1 MTTRQSLSGARRR
14 RRLRTLALAF
24 GIVSL
29 VPVASA
35 SAAPQSRAFGWDL
48 VTQQFTVP
56 AGVTQVH
63 LNAWGGSGGSGG
75 SRGNRGIYAAPGG
88 LGARI
93 DADVAVN
100 PGATLRIDVGGR
112 GGFGFFQTA
121 GDGATAGGSAR
132 GGGAGGTV
140 NNTNLD
146 GTAGGG
152 GGGATT
158 VRNAAG
164 VTVLVAGGGGGGA
177 GGGVSIAGNNGGQGG
192 DAGSATS
199 GACDPSNGPGTFG
212 HGAGGGAG
220 GNCAAP
226 GNGPAGV
233 GGSGEAPG
241 SGAGTGGGGGG
252 GFVGGGGGRAGG
264 NGGGGGGGGGAGTSY
279 WSSLTSDAVL
289 TNGGPGFGG
298 VVVSWDAA
306 PPAGVRR
313 TKTLGGGDHFV
324 VPPGVTELT
333 VRATGGSGGR
343 GAAGGESQVPS
354 RGGYGAAIRGRVT
367 VRPGD
372 ELAIQT
378 GGVGGNGVDS
388 PGQTSPV
395 PGGTAGGGGGGAA
408 GAITGS
414 NSTPEEIPNYV
425 GATGGGG
432 GGATR
437 VINTTSATTLV
448 TAGGGGGGGG
458 SPHGFSTGVNGGSGG
473 NAGSPLV
480 TGAAADGDGLFGS
493 GGSTPGTANGAGGSF
508 ASSAAADGEN
518 AANSTVGNVRG
529 TGGGGGGGVRG
540 GAAGRQCT
548 GGSCVGSA
556 GGAGAGSSAWVG
568 SARDVV
574 LGNSLAGNGVV
585 RIDWIGKVATTTAID
600 ASRDVIVAG
609 APLTLTATIA
619 GEDVPPGAEPTGTV
633 LFIDQDAGSS
643 LGAPVRLSAGK
654 ASLTT
659 TLTAGT
665 HRVYAAYEGDSL
677 FLAST
682 SPRRTQSAV
691 ARLSVQAATPPP
703 AAVGVP
709 YTFTPTVANGTGPF
723 TWTLID
729 GDTPGGIDFSSAT
742 GEIFGIPTT
751 PGTTEFTVRVTDS
764 GNPRQSADVPVTF
777 VTARALAID
786 EVTPGEL
793 TAGSENAIVTVT
805 GQSLRPG
812 AELIASDPSIA
823 FSSVDVKDA
832 TTLTARVTVSG
843 DVPAGVY
850 DVSVKQGTASATC
863 TGCLRVTAR
872 PSTPTA
878 TPAPTTTPPA
888 PAGDTA
894 PPAPPTSASAPGAT
908 AARLTVV
915 RRPVVVRGN
924 RVRFTVRCTGGACTG
939 QVTGTTRRRTVTTA
953 RFTLAAGATRTVT
966 LRLNRRG
973 RALVTRTRR
982 LPVAVTIAQRTGRRL
997 QTISRTRV
1005 TLRSTAGRR

>member
-1 MTTRQSLSGARRR
+1 MLLSRRARA
-14 RRLRTLALAF
+14 LALAF

-35 SAAPQSRAFGWDL
+35 SAAPQSRTFGWDT

-56 AGVTQVH
+56 AGVNQIH

-75 SRGNRGIYAAPGG
+75 SRSNRGIYAAPGG
-88 LGARI
+88 VGARI
-93 DADVAVN
+93 DADVAVI

-112 GGFGFFQTA
+112 GGFGFSQTP

-140 NNTNLD
+140 NNRDLD

-164 VTVLVAGGGGGGA
+164 VTVLVAGGGGGG
-177 GGGVSIAGNNGGQGG
+177 GGGGISIAGNNGGQGG

-199 GACDPSNGPGTFG
+199 GACDPNNGPGTYG
-212 HGAGGGAG
+212 HGGGGGAG
-220 GNCAAP
+220 GSCAAP

-233 GGSGEAPG
+233 GGGGEAPG

-252 GFVGGGGGRAGG
+252 GFFGGGGGRAGG

-279 WSSLTSDAVL
+279 WSSLSSDAVI
-289 TNGGPGFGG
+289 TNGGPGYGG

-306 PPAGVRR
+306 PPAGVPR
-313 TKTLGGGDHFV
+313 TKTLGGGDRFV

-343 GAAGGESQVPS
+343 GSAGVDQVPG

-378 GGVGGNGVDS
+378 GGAGGNGIDS
-388 PGQTSPV
+388 SGQTSPV

-408 GAITGS
+408 GAITVS
-414 NSTPEEIPNYV
+414 NSTAEEMLNYV
-425 GATGGGG
+425 GGTGGGG
-432 GGATR
+432 GGATQ
-437 VINTTSATTLV
+437 VIDTTTATTLV

-458 SPHGFSTGVNGGSGG
+458 NPNGFSGGFSGGSGG

-493 GGSTPGTANGAGGSF
+493 GASTPGTANGAGGGF
-508 ASSAAADGEN
+508 ASSAVADGEN
-518 AANSTVGNVRG
+518 AANSTEGNARG
-529 TGGGGGGGVRG
+529 TGGGAGGGVRG
-540 GAAGRQCT
+540 GGAGRQCT
-548 GGSCVGSA
+548 GGSCTGSA

-609 APLTLTATIA
+609 TPLTLTATIA
-619 GEDVPPGAEPTGTV
+619 GEDVPPGAKPSGTV
-633 LFIDQDAGSS
+633 LFIDEDNGSS
-643 LGAPVRLSAGK
+643 LGAPVALSEGK
-654 ASLTT
+654 AALTT

-682 SPRRTQSAV
+682 SPRRAETAIE
-691 ARLSVQAATPPP
+691 RLSVQAATPP
-703 AAVGVP
+703 AVVGVP
-709 YTFTPTVANGTGPF
+709 YKFMPTVANGTGPF
-723 TWTLID
+723 LWTLID
-729 GDTPGGIDFSSAT
+729 GDTPGGIDFNSAT
-742 GEIFGIPTT
+742 GEISGTPTT
-751 PGTTEFTVRVTDS
+751 PGTTEFTLRVTDS

-777 VTARALAID
+777 IATRALAIGD
-786 EVTPGEL
+786 VTPSEL
-793 TAGSENAIVTVT
+793 VAGSENAIVTVT

-812 AELIASDPSIA
+812 AELTASDPRIT
-823 FSSVDVKDA
+823 FSAVDVKGA
-832 TTLTARVTVSG
+832 TTLTARVTVPG
-843 DVPAGVY
+843 DVPAGAY
-850 DVSVKQGTASATC
+850 DVTVKQGTASATC
-863 TGCLRVTAR
+863 STCLRIQAK
-872 PSTPTA
+872 PSTPPATPTA
-878 TPAPTTTPPA
+878 TPTPAPDTPAAGGGTTPPA
-888 PAGDTA
+888 PPSAG
-894 PPAPPTSASAPGAT
+894 T
-908 AARLTVV
+908 AAAAPRLTLV
-915 RRPVVVRGN
+915 RKPVTVRGN
-924 RVRFTVRCTGGACTG
+924 RVRFTVRCTGATCSG
-939 QVTGTTRRRTVTTA
+939 QVTGTARRRTVTTA
-953 RFTLAAGATRTVT
+953 RFTLAAGTTRTVT
-966 LRLNRRG
+966 LRLNARG

-982 LPVAVTIAQRTGRRL
+982 LPVTVTIAQRADRRL

-1005 TLRSTAGRR
+1005 TVRSRHR